1 LSNSALY
8 DTDALAW
15 SERQAALLERL
26 ASGERVNAEIDWPN
40 LIEEVRDVGQSL
52 LHACESLLQQAM
64 RHLLKLHA
72 WPASTAVDHWQAEA
86 ATFLDDA
93 KRRFSPSM
101 RQRIDLAE
109 VYASALRSVRRLK
122 DQSGAPRPLPDVC
135 PFTLDALLAGDID
148 ALVGMI

>member
-40 LIEEVRDVGQSL
+40 LIEEVRDVGLSQ
-52 LHACESLLQQAM
+52 LHGCESLLQQAM

-72 WPASTAVDHWQAEA
+72 WPASTAIAHWQSEA
-86 ATFLDDA
+86 VTFLGDA
-93 KRRFSPSM
+93 RRRFSPSM
-101 RQRIDLAE
+101 RQRIDLADI
-109 VYASALRSVRRLK
+109 YALALRSVRFLN
-122 DQSGAPRPLPDVC
+122 DQSGAPAPLPDAC

>member
-1 LSNSALY
+1 MSNSALY

-40 LIEEVRDVGQSL
+40 VIEEVRDVGLSE

-72 WPASTAVDHWQAEA
+72 WPASQAARHWREEA
-86 ATFLDDA
+86 GNFLDDA
-93 KRRFSPSM
+93 ERRYSPSM

-109 VYASALRSVRRLK
+109 NYARALRRIRSTT
-122 DQSGAPRPLPDVC
+122 DEAGAPRPLPDVC